1 MTTFYAVS
9 HLGELSPLEVHRL
22 YKLRVDVF
30 VSEQQT
36 PYAEI
41 DDIDALPT
49 TFHVLAWNKEGG
61 QTELVGTA
69 RLFPSEWE
77 DTPVM
82 KLGRVCVTPS
92 RRGDGLAQEIMR
104 QTLRLSF
111 EQQPGHDVVLD
122 AQEPLIGYYRQ
133 FGFEPIGE
141 MFNDVTVAHQPMTLP
156 AGKLAELN
164 VCR

>member
-9 HLGELSPLEVHRL
+9 HLAELSPLEVHRL

-30 VSEQQT
+30 VHEQQT

-41 DDIDALPT
+41 DDIDALDT
-49 TFHVLAWNKEGG
+49 TFHVLAWSNEGG
-61 QTELVGTA
+61 RNELVGTA

-77 DTPVM
+77 GEPVM
-82 KLGRVCVTPS
+82 QLGRVAVVPA
-92 RRGDGLAQEIMR
+92 RRGDGLAQELLR

-111 EQQPGHDVVLD
+111 EQAPGRDVVLS
-122 AQEPLIGYYRQ
+122 AQEPLIGYYRE

-141 MFNDVTVAHQPMTLP
+141 LFTDTTVPHQQMRLSV
-156 AGKLAELN
+156 ARLAELN
-164 VCR
+164 ARK

>member
-9 HLGELSPLEVHRL
+9 QLAELSPLEVHRL
-22 YKLRVDVF
+22 YKLRVDIF
-30 VSEQQT
+30 VNEQQA

-49 TFHVLAWNKEGG
+49 TLHVLAWNNDGG

-77 DTPVM
+77 GAPVM
-82 KLGRVCVTPS
+82 KLGRVCVTSS
-92 RRGDGLAQEIMR
+92 RRGDGLAQELLR

-111 EQQPGHDVVLD
+111 EQQPGRDVVLD
-122 AQEPLIGYYRQ
+122 AQEPLIGYYRE

-141 MFNDVTVAHQPMTLP
+141 MFHDVTVPHQPMKLT
-156 AGKLAELN
+156 AGRLAELN
-164 VCR
+164 VRR